1 MIPIELT
8 DAELDAV
15 SGGLLDNLNIATQ
28 LNIAPV
34 LDITSQINSAATIG
48 VAIAGI
54 AAAVIQGVG
63 QGNAIG

>member
-1 MIPIELT
+1 MMTQLT
-8 DAELDAV
+8 DKELDAV

-54 AAAVIQGVG
+54 AATVIQGVG

>member
-28 LNIAPV
+28 INIAPV

-54 AAAVIQGVG
+54 AATVIQGVG

>member
-1 MIPIELT
+1 MMTELT
-8 DAELDAV
+8 DKELDAV

-54 AAAVIQGVG
+54 AATVIQGVG

>member
-15 SGGLLDNLNIATQ
+15 SGGLLDNLQ

-34 LDITSQINSAATIG
+34 LNITSQFNFAVTTG

-54 AAAVIQGVG
+54 AAAVMQGIG

>member
-54 AAAVIQGVG
+54 AATVIQGVG

>member
-1 MIPIELT
+1 MMTELT
-8 DAELDAV
+8 DKELDAV

-48 VAIAGI
+48 VAIAGM
-54 AAAVIQGVG
+54 AATVIQGVG

>member
-54 AAAVIQGVG
+54 AATVIQGLG